1 MRKVTVK
8 LRKVYYKSVEVT
20 LDIADSIDEFWVQ
33 DYLNNEELVNLD
45 EQLFDEL
52 NKIPYKEGNGM
63 DSDENWTDVEDSE
76 EVRYELSTEDG
87 KYISSGHL

>member
-1 MRKVTVK
+1 MRKVKVK
-8 LRKVYYKSVEVT
+8 LRKVYYKNVEVT
-20 LDIADSIDEFWVQ
+20 LDLADAVSEFELQ

-52 NKIPYKEGNGM
+52 NKIPYTEGNGI
-63 DSDENWTDVEDSE
+63 DSDDNWTDVEETE